1 MPSASTV
8 IPWRRWFRL
17 SGSLV
22 TEGPGRELDKLLHN
36 LEATQIT
43 INNRIN
49 MFSCIYAME
58 HHAAMA
64 VSKICSQLSR

>member
-1 MPSASTV
+1 MPSARTV

-36 LEATQIT
+36 LEATA
-43 INNRIN
+43 N
-49 MFSCIYAME
+49 
-58 HHAAMA
+58 
-64 VSKICSQLSR
+64 